1 MINFQDYTIA
11 DNDRCLDYLRRCIQ
25 IPSNASP
32 ITLLGNKDINNIRR
46 GYADGLCWHK
56 FTVNGNEFW
65 GVPLGDWDE
74 INWREVF
81 KAHVPAGTIFSFV
94 PEYLVKLWQKIFG
107 ADIQVDGNRDDWDY
121 ILYLDRMEKL
131 SGKSLKGFRQHR
143 NTFEKKYNYTVENIT
158 PEILDELRTFHGAAE
173 ENLQSRIKVLDIAQD
188 DDEKFH
194 FLLDHWSDAK
204 NLFGF
209 VVRVDGQ
216 IVAYAIDELIDETHS
231 IGLFAKAD
239 YNFDGVNQFVY
250 WYDAKIS
257 LERGILTQNLM
268 DDVGEE
274 NLRYFKEHLSPL
286 VMLKK
291 YTVTYAPADTA
302 DARDVKISAE
312 RDENALTVKISG
324 RLDTNSALSAK
335 DEILA
340 AIDGAQKVVF
350 DLGELKYI
358 SSAGLR
364 ILIAAMK
371 EIKSHGG
378 TMTLKNV
385 AAQVREVLDM
395 TGFAQIFDVEA

>member
-143 NTFEKKYNYTVENIT
+143 NTFEKKYNYTVEDIT

-312 RDENALTVKISG
+312 RDGNALTVKISG
-324 RLDTNSALSAK
+324 LTVRKKLSSIWA
-335 DEILA
+335 
-340 AIDGAQKVVF
+340 
-350 DLGELKYI
+350 
-358 SSAGLR
+358 S
-364 ILIAAMK
+364 
-371 EIKSHGG
+371 
-378 TMTLKNV
+378 
-385 AAQVREVLDM
+385 
-395 TGFAQIFDVEA
+395 